1 MIETRGDRGIKGRGG
16 IREDVEMIKAECFEL
31 NDNYCY

>member
-1 MIETRGDRGIKGRGG
+1 MIETRGDRGIRARGG
-16 IREDVEMIKAECFEL
+16 ISEDDEMIRAEGFEL